1 MKQMKN
7 SVLSIV
13 AFALCAVV
21 FTVGAQAAE
30 AAVLKF
36 DPTSVTV
43 TNGNT
48 FEVDVIV
55 DAEDEQ
61 VSGTDA
67 YILYDSTLLETTT
80 DQISPGTYFPVVS
93 STVDTEKIY
102 INGVVTDPT
111 DFKTGSG
118 VLATITFT
126 MLRDGNGT
134 LQFYCDTSQ
143 RDTSKIVK
151 NDVDAT
157 NVIECANLSIFSIN
171 GGTSTPQDGT
181 TPTTVPATG
190 GTTGGLKETTQYVQ
204 PTALPQS
211 GVFENVVSVAIPGA
225 IMLVVGVLLKIFI

>member
-1 MKQMKN
+1 MKGMK
-7 SVLSIV
+7 SGLLSIV
-13 AFALCAVV
+13 AFALCSMV
-21 FTVGAQAAE
+21 FTVGAQTAE

-36 DPTSVTV
+36 DPKSVTV

-55 DAEDEQ
+55 DAEGEQ
-61 VSGTDA
+61 ISGTDA
-67 YILYDSTLLETTT
+67 YILYDSTLLKTSTN
-80 DQISPGTYFPVVS
+80 QISPGTYFPVVS

-126 MLRDGNGT
+126 MLRDGNGA

-143 RDTSKIVK
+143 PDTSKIVK

-157 NVIECANLSIFSIN
+157 NVIKCANLSIFSIN

-181 TPTTVPATG
+181 TLPATG
-190 GTTGGLKETTQYVQ
+190 GTSGGIKQTTQYVQ

-211 GVFENVVSVAIPGA
+211 GVFENVVSVAVPGA
-225 IMLVVGVLLKIFI
+225 IMLVLGVLLKLFI